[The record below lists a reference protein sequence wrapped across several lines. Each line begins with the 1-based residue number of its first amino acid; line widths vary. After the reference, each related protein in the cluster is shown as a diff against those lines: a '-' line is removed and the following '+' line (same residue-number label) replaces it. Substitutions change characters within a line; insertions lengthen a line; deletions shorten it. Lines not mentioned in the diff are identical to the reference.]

1 MNISK
6 NLPYRKGVGMM
17 VFNNKKKIFV
27 GKRIDNQAAWQMPQG
42 GVDDN
47 EDYETAA
54 KRELYEETGIQS
66 IRIVHKSKEMYTYD
80 LPKYLLGKIWKGKYK
95 GQTQNWF
102 LIKFLG
108 PDSEINLNQKCPE
121 FNQWKWVDIDE
132 LPRLIVPFKKKL
144 YLSVIQEFCKFRNEN
159 FMVSAIF
166 IIDFIFCIVFKL
178 INFIVCQF
186 FDIINILT

>member
-42 GVDDN
+42 GVDNN

-80 LPKYLLGKIWKGKYK
+80 LPKYLLGKIK
-95 GQTQNWF
+95 TPS
-102 LIKFLG
+102 LI
-108 PDSEINLNQKCPE
+108 I
-121 FNQWKWVDIDE
+121 
-132 LPRLIVPFKKKL
+132 
-144 YLSVIQEFCKFRNEN
+144 
-159 FMVSAIF
+159 
-166 IIDFIFCIVFKL
+166 
-178 INFIVCQF
+178 
-186 FDIINILT
+186 